1 MWVEFVVG
9 SRLAPR
15 VFLQVR
21 SDLVF
26 LPPQKPKLQIPIRPG
41 QRTDMKTSYKADV
54 TSSLTIVNIFLE
66 NSPEKI
72 LALIG

>member
-9 SRLAPR
+9 SRLVPR

-41 QRTDMKTSYKADV
+41 QRTGMKTSYKADV
-54 TSSLTIVNIFLE
+54 TSSLTVVNIF
-66 NSPEKI
+66 
-72 LALIG
+72 